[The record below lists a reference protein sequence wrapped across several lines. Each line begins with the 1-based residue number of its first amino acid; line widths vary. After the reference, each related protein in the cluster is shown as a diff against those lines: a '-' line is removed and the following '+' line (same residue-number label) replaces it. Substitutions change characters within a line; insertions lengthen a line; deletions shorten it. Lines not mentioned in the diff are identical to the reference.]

1 MKELELRN
9 PYSLEQFNQ
18 LIDMGTAMIKS
29 GALPKSDNAYTIA
42 IKLLAGR
49 EMGMG
54 PIEAIKSFYFVNGVL
69 NIFGAAVTRRVR
81 EHGFI
86 ISYKDEPNKCTATV
100 SKGDETYVETFT
112 FEEAQKS
119 KWTATFKKGP
129 DGKYIK
135 NADGKYTEI
144 LKPGWYEGINRRTK
158 LRYGALSMIIKTYIP
173 EVMGSAVDITEIAED
188 TSTVID
194 GEISE
199 KEEVIANLPKPE
211 KPTGK
216 GEIVQVM
223 NEVKSED
230 IIKNFTELKDGK
242 TQGT

>member
-69 NIFGAAVTRRVR
+69 NIFGAAVTRRIR

-86 ISYKDEPNKCTATV
+86 ISYKDEINKCTAII
-100 SKGDETYVETFT
+100 SKGEEKYEETFT
-112 FEEAQKS
+112 YEEAHKS
-119 KWTATFKKGP
+119 KWTTTFKKGP

-135 NADGKYTEI
+135 DANGKYTEV

-173 EVMGSAVDITEIAED
+173 EVMGSAVDIAEIAED
-188 TSTVID
+188 TKTVIEGD
-194 GEISE
+194 IVQ
-199 KEEVIANLPKPE
+199 KEEVIANLPKPVKE
-211 KPTGK
+211 KAK
-216 GEIVQVM
+216 E
-223 NEVKSED
+223 EVNIKNDDD
-230 IIKNFTELKDGK
+230 IIKNFTELKNEK
-242 TQGT
+242 I